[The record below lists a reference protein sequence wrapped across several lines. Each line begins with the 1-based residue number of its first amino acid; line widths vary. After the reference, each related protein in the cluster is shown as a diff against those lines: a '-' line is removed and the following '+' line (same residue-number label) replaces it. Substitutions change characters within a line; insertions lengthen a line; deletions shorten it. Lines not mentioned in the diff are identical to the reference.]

1 MTGPKMHKD
10 KLISFTL
17 ILIIIFKLIDLS
29 IDISSNVD
37 PKHIWQE
44 VILIALSL
52 ALFVYLMI
60 DINRRTVKDKLNLA
74 QLKASQE
81 NIRHLNQQLEDS
93 KVAFFNE
100 IEGQFQKW
108 GLTAAEKEI
117 ALFLVKGLSTTEI
130 ANIRN
135 KSEKTISN
143 QSSAIYKKADVTGRH
158 ELAALFFEMLL

>member
-1 MTGPKMHKD
+1 MHKD

-29 IDISSNVD
+29 IDISSNVE
-37 PKHIWQE
+37 PKHIFQE
-44 VILIALSL
+44 IMLIVVSL

-60 DINRRTVKDKLNLA
+60 DIHKRTTNEKLNLA
-74 QLKASQE
+74 QLKASKE
-81 NIRHLNQQLEDS
+81 NIRLLNQQLEDS
-93 KVAFFNE
+93 KVAFFSK
-100 IEGQFQKW
+100 IEEQFQKW
-108 GLTAAEKEI
+108 GLTAAEKEV
-117 ALFLVKGLSTTEI
+117 ALFLVKGLSTSEI
-130 ANIRN
+130 ANIRD

>member
-1 MTGPKMHKD
+1 MHKD

-17 ILIIIFKLIDLS
+17 IMIVIFKLIDLS
-29 IDISSNVD
+29 TDISSNIE

-44 VILIALSL
+44 ITLIALSL
-52 ALFVYLMI
+52 ALFVYLVI
-60 DINRRTVKDKLNLA
+60 DIHKRTINEKLNLA
-74 QLKASQE
+74 QLKVSKE
-81 NIRHLNQQLEDS
+81 NIRLLNQQLEDS

-117 ALFLVKGLSTTEI
+117 ALFLVKGLSTSEI
-130 ANIRN
+130 ASIRN

>member
-1 MTGPKMHKD
+1 MHKD

-29 IDISSNVD
+29 IDISSNVE
-37 PKHIWQE
+37 PKHIFQE
-44 VILIALSL
+44 IMLIVVSL

-60 DINRRTVKDKLNLA
+60 DIHKRTTNEKLNLA
-74 QLKASQE
+74 QLKASKE
-81 NIRHLNQQLEDS
+81 NIRLLNQQLEDS
-93 KVAFFNE
+93 KVAFFSE
-100 IEGQFQKW
+100 IEEQFQKW
-108 GLTAAEKEI
+108 GLTAAEKEV
-117 ALFLVKGLSTTEI
+117 ALFLVKGLSTSEI
-130 ANIRN
+130 ANIRD